1 MAEWVSRLHAVS
13 VYEEHSM
20 SITRFQPGKRMSQAV
35 VHGNIVYLAG
45 QVAADYNG
53 SIEKQTTEV
62 LAAIDKLLV
71 EAGSSKSKVLTCQVI
86 LNNIADFAAMN
97 SVYDTWI
104 DPANPPARACIEA
117 RLAHPSLKV
126 EIIAVAALD

>member
-1 MAEWVSRLHAVS
+1 L
-13 VYEEHSM
+13 
-20 SITRFQPGKRMSQAV
+20 SITRYQPGKRMSQAV
-35 VHGNIVYLAG
+35 AHGNTLYVAG
-45 QVAADYNG
+45 QVATDYNG
-53 SIEKQTTEV
+53 SIEKQTSEV
-62 LAAIDKLLV
+62 LEAIDRLLA
-71 EAGSSKSKVLTCQVI
+71 EAGTSKSKVLSCQVI

-126 EIIAVAALD
+126 EIIAIAALD

>member
-1 MAEWVSRLHAVS
+1 
-13 VYEEHSM
+13 M
-20 SITRFQPGKRMSQAV
+20 SITRHQSGKRMSQAV
-35 VHGNIVYLAG
+35 VHGNTVYLAG
-45 QVAADYNG
+45 QVAVDYNG
-53 SIEKQTTEV
+53 TIEKQTGEV
-62 LAAIDKLLV
+62 LAAIDKLLAD
-71 EAGSSKSKVLTCQVI
+71 AGTSKSKVLTCQVI

>member
-1 MAEWVSRLHAVS
+1 MT
-13 VYEEHSM
+13 
-20 SITRFQPGKRMSQAV
+20 ITRHQPGKRMSQAV
-35 VHGNIVYLAG
+35 VHGSTVYLAG
-45 QVAADYNG
+45 QVANDYAG
-53 SIEKQTTEV
+53 SIEKQTGEV
-62 LAAIDKLLV
+62 LAAIDALLAA
-71 EAGSSKSKVLTCQVI
+71 AGTSKSKVLSCQVV

-126 EIIAVAALD
+126 EIIAIAALD